1 MFAGIIFFGYVVFAI
16 IRLRSIEEKTLKEQ
30 IKQILKKGSILRKRT
45 TLTTTTYNTEPISP
59 KTPKSSKKLRRK
71 KKLSMKNQVKQIDIN
86 INTKNTESP
95 LRSESNHS
103 PNKLCSSPNN
113 LVKSLS
119 HTEGNNDSPL
129 SQDEHFF
136 DDSPR
141 ITSRSDEIKITLDS
155 PKRKRSSASK
165 FSIKLYSIP
174 MTSSLELTSPKSE
187 PESSRPL
194 FSINSPTILSKR
206 DSNSTQ
212 TQNKIKSLR
221 SEKEEIG
228 NESCEISVYLKE
240 SVANVPNFSSIK
252 NASPKSKKKDNTR

>member
-1 MFAGIIFFGYVVFAI
+1 M

-71 KKLSMKNQVKQIDIN
+71 KRLSNKNQVKQIDIN

-95 LRSESNHS
+95 LRSETNHS
-103 PNKLCSSPNN
+103 PDRLCSSPNN
-113 LVKSLS
+113 LVKSIS
-119 HTEGNNDSPL
+119 RTEGNNNSPSSPNDCYL
-129 SQDEHFF
+129 VE
-136 DDSPR
+136 SPR
-141 ITSRSDEIKITLDS
+141 ITSRSDEIKLTLES
-155 PKRKRSSASK
+155 PKRKRSSGTK
-165 FSIKLYSIP
+165 FSIKLHSIP
-174 MTSSLELTSPKSE
+174 INTSFDLTSPKSE
-187 PESSRPL
+187 QETSRPL

-212 TQNKIKSLR
+212 TQSKIKSLQ
-221 SEKEEIG
+221 SEKEEKG

-240 SVANVPNFSSIK
+240 SVANIPNLSSIE
-252 NASPKSKKKDNTR
+252 NASPKPRRKDNAK